1 MMNEQFSALV
11 DGELDDQHADTL
23 LTRMKTDPDL
33 QHNWNHYH
41 LIGDA
46 LRQSQHLTMRVDQA
60 VHDRLVDEPTV
71 LAPRAQPAPVSRP
84 GKVLRWAGYAMA
96 ASAALVAVMVG
107 GQWDGIEPDA
117 LLPTAVLERAE
128 PVQTLAMA
136 PTPSEAPANNPYLL
150 AHQESVSPY
159 LMAVS
164 TSTVEGRR

>member
-1 MMNEQFSALV
+1 MRNEQFSALV
-11 DGELDDQHADTL
+11 DGELDDQQADAL
-23 LTRMKTDPDL
+23 LARMKTDPEM

-46 LRQSQHLTMRVDQA
+46 LRQSQHLAVRVDQA

-71 LAPRAQPAPVSRP
+71 LAPRAQPARP
-84 GKVLRWAGYAMA
+84 GKVLRWTGYAMA

-159 LMAVS
+159 LMAMS
-164 TSTVEGRR
+164 TSTAEGRR

>member
-11 DGELDDQHADTL
+11 DGELDDQQADAL
-23 LTRMKTDPDL
+23 LARMKTDPEM

-46 LRQSQHLTMRVDQA
+46 LRQSQHLTVRVDQA

-71 LAPRAQPAPVSRP
+71 LAPRAQPARP
-84 GKVLRWAGYAMA
+84 GKVLRWTGYAMA

-164 TSTVEGRR
+164 TSTAEGRR

>member
-11 DGELDDQHADTL
+11 DGELDDQQADAL
-23 LTRMKTDPDL
+23 LARMKTDPEM

-46 LRQSQHLTMRVDQA
+46 LRQSQHLAVRVDQA
-60 VHDRLVDEPTV
+60 VHDHLVDEPTV
-71 LAPRAQPAPVSRP
+71 LAPRAQPARP
-84 GKVLRWAGYAMA
+84 GKVLRWTGYAMA

-164 TSTVEGRR
+164 TSTAEGRR